1 MTAPPAVSI
10 KNLRIALPKGAER
23 PFAVDGVSLDLRPGK
38 IVCVVGESGSGKS
51 MCAHALMGLLP
62 DTVSVASGEIQFEGR
77 DLLKLDDDGWRDL
90 RGRRLAM
97 IFQEPMTALNPLMR
111 IGDQMAEMFEAH
123 GLLTPRERRARAL
136 ALAREVGLPDPER
149 IVRAYPHQLS
159 GGQRQRAMIAMA
171 LALEPAVLVADEP
184 TTALDVTT
192 QAQILK
198 LIRNLQR
205 NRNMAVMF
213 ITHDFGVVADIA
225 DQVVVLRHGKVVE
238 EGPAATVFNAPQH
251 DYTKALLAAVP
262 SMDPPA
268 REPLDDQARAVEVIG
283 LDKTYVTSGG
293 WFREDRRVDAARAVN
308 FNILRGET
316 LGLVGESGSGKSSV
330 ARLVMR
336 LIEADRGTVRI
347 GETDLTQLSGKALR
361 AERHRIQMIFQ
372 DPFASLNPRRKIGH
386 IIADGPIAAGLDPKV
401 AFDRARDLL
410 KMVGLDAGALE
421 RYPHEFSRRPA
432 PAHRH
437 CARARTRTRDH
448 RRGRGRLRARRLRPG
463 ASLAAARRPQDAP
476 RSLDA
481 VHHPRST
488 RRRPDLRPHRGDAA
502 RRHRRAEADRAAV
515 RRAGA
520 CLYARAAG
528 GGAGTERARAGGVT
542 IDRIELPNSGMV
554 PKTCTRPEVKQIR
567 SRRIFLTKISLP
579 MSARSK
585 STPAFARA
593 APEAPQRM

>member
-1 MTAPPAVSI
+1 MTAPATVSI
-10 KNLRIALPKGAER
+10 KNLRIALPKSAER
-23 PFAVDGVSLDLRPGK
+23 PYAVDGISLDLRAGK

-62 DTVSVASGEIQFEGR
+62 DTVDVTAGEIMFEGR

-238 EGPAATVFNAPQH
+238 EGPAAAVFSAPQH

-268 REPLDDQARAVEVIG
+268 RAPLDDRTRAVEVIG

-308 FNILRGET
+308 FNILKGET

-347 GETDLTQLSGKALR
+347 GETDLTSLSGKALR

-386 IIADGPIAAGLDPKV
+386 IIADGPIAAGIDSKV

-421 RYPHEFSRRPA
+421 RYPHEFSGGQRQRIGI
-432 PAHRH
+432 
-437 CARARTRTRDH
+437 ARALALEPEIIVADEAVSALDVSVQAQVLKLLEDLKA
-448 RRGRGRLRARRLRPG
+448 RLGL
-463 ASLAAARRPQDAP
+463 SMLFIT
-476 RSLDA
+476 
-481 VHHPRST
+481 H
-488 RRRPDLRPHRGDAA
+488 DLRVAA
-502 RRHRRAEADRAAV
+502 QI
-515 RRAGA
+515 
-520 CLYARAAG
+520 C
-528 GGAGTERARAGGVT
+528 
-542 IDRIELPNSGMV
+542 DRIAVMQRGAIVELKP
-554 PKTCTRPEVKQIR
+554 TAQL
-567 SRRIFLTKISLP
+567 F
-579 MSARSK
+579 
-585 STPAFARA
+585 A
-593 APEAPQRM
+593 APEHAYTRELLAAVPGRKEQAPAA

>member
-1 MTAPPAVSI
+1 MIAPPAVSI
-10 KNLRIALPKGAER
+10 RNLRIALPKGAER
-23 PFAVDGVSLDLRPGK
+23 PFAVDGVSLDLHPGK

-62 DTVSVASGEIQFEGR
+62 DTVSVAAGEIQFEGR
-77 DLLKLDDDGWRDL
+77 DLLKLDDAGWRDL

-123 GLLTPRERRARAL
+123 GLLTPRERRAKAL
-136 ALAREVGLPDPER
+136 SLAREVGLPDPER

-205 NRNMAVMF
+205 SRNMAVMF

-238 EGPAATVFNAPQH
+238 EGSASAVFNAPQH

-262 SMDPPA
+262 SIDPPA
-268 REPLDDQARAVEVIG
+268 RKSLDERARAVEVIG

-308 FNILRGET
+308 FSILKGET

-347 GETDLTQLSGKALR
+347 GDTDLTSLSGKALR

-386 IIADGPIAAGLDPKV
+386 IIAAGPIAAGIDAKI

-421 RYPHEFSRRPA
+421 RYPHEFSGGQRQRIGIARALALEPEIIVADEAVSALDVSVQAQVLKLLEDLKARLGLSMLFITHDLRVAAQICDRIAVMQRGAIVELKPTAQLFAAPEHAYTRELLAAVPGRKEPA
-432 PAHRH
+432 PA
-437 CARARTRTRDH
+437 A
-448 RRGRGRLRARRLRPG
+448 
-463 ASLAAARRPQDAP
+463 
-476 RSLDA
+476 
-481 VHHPRST
+481 
-488 RRRPDLRPHRGDAA
+488 
-502 RRHRRAEADRAAV
+502 
-515 RRAGA
+515 
-520 CLYARAAG
+520 
-528 GGAGTERARAGGVT
+528 
-542 IDRIELPNSGMV
+542 
-554 PKTCTRPEVKQIR
+554 
-567 SRRIFLTKISLP
+567 
-579 MSARSK
+579 
-585 STPAFARA
+585 
-593 APEAPQRM
+593 

>member
-1 MTAPPAVSI
+1 MTAPATVSI
-10 KNLRIALPKGAER
+10 KNLQIALPRGAER
-23 PFAVDGVSLDLRPGK
+23 PFAVDGISLDLRAGK

-62 DTVSVASGEIQFEGR
+62 DTVSTTSGEIMFEGR
-77 DLLKLDDDGWRDL
+77 DLLKLDEDGWRDL

-123 GLLTPRERRARAL
+123 GLLTPGERRAKAL
-136 ALAREVGLPDPER
+136 SLAREVGLPDPER

-205 NRNMAVMF
+205 DRNMAVMF

-238 EGPAATVFNAPQH
+238 EGPAATVFNNPQH

-262 SMDPPA
+262 SIDPPA
-268 REPLDDQARAVEVIG
+268 RQPLDDQARAVEVIG

-293 WFREDRRVDAARAVN
+293 WFREDRRVDAAREVN
-308 FNILRGET
+308 FSIFKGET

-347 GETDLTQLSGKALR
+347 GETDLTALSGKALR

-372 DPFASLNPRRKIGH
+372 DPFASLNPRRKVGH
-386 IIADGPIAAGLDPKV
+386 IIADGPIAAGTDPKV

-410 KMVGLDAGALE
+410 KMVGLDAGALD
-421 RYPHEFSRRPA
+421 RYPHEFSGGQRQRIGI
-432 PAHRH
+432 
-437 CARARTRTRDH
+437 ARALALEPEIIVADEAVSALDVSVQAQVL
-448 RRGRGRLRARRLRPG
+448 RLLEDLKARLG
-463 ASLAAARRPQDAP
+463 LSMLFIT
-476 RSLDA
+476 
-481 VHHPRST
+481 H
-488 RRRPDLRPHRGDAA
+488 DLRVAA
-502 RRHRRAEADRAAV
+502 QI
-515 RRAGA
+515 
-520 CLYARAAG
+520 C
-528 GGAGTERARAGGVT
+528 
-542 IDRIELPNSGMV
+542 DRIAVMQRGVIVEL
-554 PKTCTRPEVKQIR
+554 KTTAQL
-567 SRRIFLTKISLP
+567 F
-579 MSARSK
+579 
-585 STPAFARA
+585 A
-593 APEAPQRM
+593 APEHPYTRELLAAVPGRKERAPAA

>member
-1 MTAPPAVSI
+1 MTAPLAVSI

-62 DTVSVASGEIQFEGR
+62 DTVCVTSGEIQFEGR

-136 ALAREVGLPDPER
+136 ALAREVGLPEPER

-213 ITHDFGVVADIA
+213 ITHDFGVVSDIA

-268 REPLDDQARAVEVIG
+268 RAPLDDQARAVEVIG

-308 FNILRGET
+308 FNILKGET

-330 ARLVMR
+330 ARLAMR

-347 GETDLTQLSGKALR
+347 GETDLTSLSGKALR

-372 DPFASLNPRRKIGH
+372 DPFASLNPRRKVGH
-386 IIADGPIAAGLDPKV
+386 IIADGPIAAGTDPKV

-410 KMVGLDAGALE
+410 RMVGLDAGALE
-421 RYPHEFSRRPA
+421 RYPHEFSGGQRERIGI
-432 PAHRH
+432 
-437 CARARTRTRDH
+437 ARALALEPEIIVADEAVSALDVSVQAQVLKLLEDLKA
-448 RRGRGRLRARRLRPG
+448 RLGL
-463 ASLAAARRPQDAP
+463 SMLFIT
-476 RSLDA
+476 
-481 VHHPRST
+481 H
-488 RRRPDLRPHRGDAA
+488 DLRVAA
-502 RRHRRAEADRAAV
+502 QI
-515 RRAGA
+515 
-520 CLYARAAG
+520 C
-528 GGAGTERARAGGVT
+528 
-542 IDRIELPNSGMV
+542 DRIAVMQRGAIVEL
-554 PKTCTRPEVKQIR
+554 KTTAQL
-567 SRRIFLTKISLP
+567 F
-579 MSARSK
+579 
-585 STPAFARA
+585 A
-593 APEAPQRM
+593 APEHAYTRELLAAVPGREERTPAA

>member
-10 KNLRIALPKGAER
+10 RNLRIALPRGAER

-62 DTVSVASGEIQFEGR
+62 DTVSVRSGEIQFEGR
-77 DLLKLDDDGWRDL
+77 DLLKLDHDGWRDL

-123 GLLTPRERRARAL
+123 GLLTPKERRARAL

-238 EGPAATVFNAPQH
+238 EGPAATVFNDPQH

-262 SMDPPA
+262 SMDPPKRA
-268 REPLDDQARAVEVIG
+268 PLDDQAKAVEVIG
-283 LDKTYVTSGG
+283 LGKTYVTSGG
-293 WFREDRRVDAARAVN
+293 WFREDRRVDAAREVN

-347 GETDLTQLSGKALR
+347 GETDLTSLSGKALR

-386 IIADGPIAAGLDPKV
+386 IIADGPIAAGTDPKV

-421 RYPHEFSRRPA
+421 RYPHEFSGGQRQRIGI
-432 PAHRH
+432 
-437 CARARTRTRDH
+437 ARALALEPEIIVADEAVSALDVSVQAQVL
-448 RRGRGRLRARRLRPG
+448 RLLEDLKARLG
-463 ASLAAARRPQDAP
+463 LSMLFIT
-476 RSLDA
+476 
-481 VHHPRST
+481 H
-488 RRRPDLRPHRGDAA
+488 DLRVAA
-502 RRHRRAEADRAAV
+502 QI
-515 RRAGA
+515 
-520 CLYARAAG
+520 C
-528 GGAGTERARAGGVT
+528 
-542 IDRIELPNSGMV
+542 DRIAVMQRGAIVELKP
-554 PKTCTRPEVKQIR
+554 TTQL
-567 SRRIFLTKISLP
+567 F
-579 MSARSK
+579 
-585 STPAFARA
+585 A
-593 APEAPQRM
+593 APEHAYTRELLAAVPGRKERAPAA